1 MTHQLV
7 AVLGAGTMG
16 VGISRML
23 LESGAGVVLSD
34 VDPAALEAARRK
46 LVSVAGS
53 WPADWA
59 DRFTV
64 AHDVAAV
71 DACDVVVDATP
82 QGTARKSAVLREV
95 ARRTGSGVLVG
106 TVTLGT
112 PLAELDA
119 AGDLPDRLLG
129 LHFMNPPH
137 ALRFCEVVVRPGLD
151 PRLLERAQGLLTSM
165 RVRTIEVQDTNG
177 FVLNR
182 ALVPFLFTAVRML
195 EDGIAG
201 PVDIDRAFVEGCAH
215 PMGPLAILDLIGL
228 DVAIELGEQLVPTAG
243 EACRPPQLLYQL
255 LAEGR
260 RLHDVD
266 GATVVRPA

>member
-1 MTHQLV
+1 MTDELV

-23 LESGAGVVLSD
+23 LESGAGVLLSD
-34 VDPAALEAARRK
+34 LDPAALEAGRRK
-46 LVSVAGS
+46 LASVAGS

-59 DRFTV
+59 ERLTV
-64 AHDVAAV
+64 AQDVASVGDCAV
-71 DACDVVVDATP
+71 VIDATP
-82 QGTARKSAVLREV
+82 QGRARKSAVLREV
-95 ARRTGSGVLVG
+95 ARRTGAEVLVG

-119 AGDLPDRLLG
+119 SGDLADRLVG

-137 ALRFCEVVVRPGLD
+137 ALRFCEVVVRRGLD
-151 PRLLERAQGLLTSM
+151 PSVLERAHALLASV
-165 RVRTIEVQDTNG
+165 RVRAIEVQDTNG

-201 PVDIDRAFVEGCAH
+201 PADIDRAFVEGCAH

-243 EACRPPQLLYQL
+243 EACRPPLLLREL
-255 LAEGR
+255 LAGGR
-260 RLHDVD
+260 RLRDVD
-266 GATVVRPA
+266 VPSATRPA